1 MKAARFFNV
10 GDMRIEEVGKP
21 AAGPGELL
29 VRVEATGLCGSDR
42 HMFHGEY
49 PTALPV
55 TLGHEFAGIVEAVGS
70 GVSRIGVGARVTGD
84 PNIACGYCPAC
95 RMGRVNLC
103 HNLKAIGVQLDG
115 GFAQYVIV
123 PQTQAIE
130 LPHDLRPTHGAFC
143 EPLACCLH
151 GLDVARIAP
160 GSSVAVLGGGVIG
173 LLMVQLAK
181 LAGATTVILSTRQR
195 PRRDLALTMGA
206 THAVDPSAVDPIAAV
221 SGPSGIIPGGV
232 DVVLECAGVADTFT
246 QSIAMARRGGT
257 VVIFGVMPKGQRVA
271 VEPFDLLFRELR
283 VEGAYLNPLT
293 HARAA
298 QMVGAGVLDLDRLIT
313 RTIPLEELPQV
324 LAAPPGLGEIKTIV
338 LPNQQ

>member
-1 MKAARFFNV
+1 MLAARFINV

-21 AAGPGELL
+21 IAGPGELL

-70 GVSRIGVGARVTGD
+70 GVGRKGVGARVTGD

-130 LPHDLRPTHGAFC
+130 LPLELTPTHGAFC

-195 PRRDLALTMGA
+195 PRRDLALTLGA

-221 SGPSGIIPGGV
+221 SGASGIIPGGV

-257 VVIFGVMPKGQRVA
+257 VVIFGVMPKGRRVA

-324 LAAPPGLGEIKTIV
+324 LATPPGLGEIKTIV
-338 LPNQQ
+338 LPNRQ

>member
-1 MKAARFFNV
+1 MLAARFINV

-21 AAGPGELL
+21 IAGPGELL

-70 GVSRIGVGARVTGD
+70 GVGRIGVGARVTGD

-130 LPHDLRPTHGAFC
+130 LPLELTPTHGAFC

-195 PRRDLALTMGA
+195 PRRDLALTLGA

-221 SGPSGIIPGGV
+221 SGASGIIPGGV

-324 LAAPPGLGEIKTIV
+324 LATPPGLGEIKTIV
-338 LPNQQ
+338 LPNRQ